1 MGREHWVETTL
12 GDIADVIG
20 GGTPDS
26 SDESNFNFEQ
36 GIPWLTPKDLSGYTH
51 KYISKG
57 VRFLTKK
64 GLSESSAK
72 LLPRG
77 TVLLT
82 SRAPIGYVA
91 IASNEICT
99 NQGFKSFVCSAGVC
113 NEYVYYF
120 LMFFRNDLQEMGSG
134 TTFKE
139 ISGSVAKT
147 IPIPLPP
154 LSEQKRIVEKLDA
167 ILPKVKNAKARLEK
181 ILLILKKFRQSVLS
195 AACSG
200 RLTEDWRAGK
210 EELPVV
216 IAPNVTAEHDLDIP
230 ESWVVCRA
238 KDACINVESG
248 STPKG
253 KPFTA
258 TGEIPYLKVY
268 NIVNQNIIFD
278 YKPQF
283 IPKTV
288 HEKEL
293 KRCKCYPN
301 DVLMNIVGPPLGKIA
316 LVTDQFPEWN
326 INQAIVVYRPQNF
339 LTSLFLY
346 YWLCSLEPIKA
357 TMKDT
362 RGSAGQVNISLTQ
375 ARNIFVPLPPL
386 EEQQEIV
393 RRVEKLFTLADS
405 LEAKYKKAIQRVE
418 KVEQSVLAKAFRG
431 ELADPDPNDE
441 PAAELLNRILEEKT
455 KLESTKKPRSRHLA
469 IAMHY

>member
-1 MGREHWVETTL
+1 TYLLNFIQRHYQT
-12 GDIADVIG
+12 IQSSPK
-20 GGTPDS
+20 GT
-26 SDESNFNFEQ
+26 
-36 GIPWLTPKDLSGYTH
+36 GIPHVNPDIFW
-51 KYISKG
+51 
-57 VRFLTKK
+57 
-64 GLSESSAK
+64 
-72 LLPRG
+72 
-77 TVLLT
+77 
-82 SRAPIGYVA
+82 
-91 IASNEICT
+91 N
-99 NQGFKSFVCSAGVC
+99 
-113 NEYVYYF
+113 
-120 LMFFRNDLQEMGSG
+120 LQ
-134 TTFKE
+134 
-139 ISGSVAKT
+139 
-147 IPIPLPP
+147 IPLPP
-154 LSEQKRIVEKLDA
+154 LNEQKRIVEKLDA

-181 ILLILKKFRQSVLS
+181 IPVILKKFRQSILS

-200 RLTEDWRAGK
+200 RLTEDWRDGK
-210 EELPVV
+210 EKLPVV
-216 IAPNVTAEHDLDIP
+216 IAPNVTSEHDLDIP

-268 NIVNQNIIFD
+268 NIVNQNINFD

-316 LVTDQFPEWN
+316 MVTDQFPEWN

-346 YWLCSLEPIKA
+346 YWLSSLEPIKE
-357 TMKDT
+357 TLKET

-405 LEAKYKKAIQRVE
+405 LQAKYTKAIQRVE
-418 KVEQSVLAKAFRG
+418 KIEQSVLAKAFKG

-441 PAAELLNRILEEKT
+441 PAAELLNRIHEEKA
-455 KLESTKKPRSRHLA
+455 KLESTKKPRSNRSGKPSYH
-469 IAMHY
+469 

>member
-1 MGREHWVETTL
+1 
-12 GDIADVIG
+12 
-20 GGTPDS
+20 
-26 SDESNFNFEQ
+26 
-36 GIPWLTPKDLSGYTH
+36 
-51 KYISKG
+51 
-57 VRFLTKK
+57 
-64 GLSESSAK
+64 
-72 LLPRG
+72 
-77 TVLLT
+77 
-82 SRAPIGYVA
+82 
-91 IASNEICT
+91 
-99 NQGFKSFVCSAGVC
+99 
-113 NEYVYYF
+113 
-120 LMFFRNDLQEMGSG
+120 
-134 TTFKE
+134 
-139 ISGSVAKT
+139 
-147 IPIPLPP
+147 
-154 LSEQKRIVEKLDA
+154 
-167 ILPKVKNAKARLEK
+167 
-181 ILLILKKFRQSVLS
+181 
-195 AACSG
+195 
-200 RLTEDWRAGK
+200 
-210 EELPVV
+210 
-216 IAPNVTAEHDLDIP
+216 
-230 ESWVVCRA
+230 CRA

-268 NIVNQNIIFD
+268 NIVNQNINFD

-346 YWLCSLEPIKA
+346 YWLCSLEPIKE

-375 ARNIFVPLPPL
+375 ARNIFVPLPPI

-405 LEAKYKKAIQRVE
+405 LEVKYKKALQLVE
-418 KVEQSVLAKAFRG
+418 KIEQSILAKAFRG
-431 ELADPDPNDE
+431 ELANPYPNDE
-441 PAAELLNRILEEKT
+441 PAADLLNRILEEKA
-455 KLESTKKPRSRHLA
+455 KLEKGKKIKSNCAVRPLLH
-469 IAMHY
+469 